1 MSAGLTHCPTIVGRL
16 CDGLVP
22 HSKRGAGR
30 LAAWESLDRELV
42 LSCTQDRTGHV
53 SMGVELR
60 SGPKPGDWVVRSTVM
75 AEAGQLEEIARRAAL
90 FFGQSG

>member
-1 MSAGLTHCPTIVGRL
+1 MDSFLI
-16 CDGLVP
+16 
-22 HSKRGAGR
+22 SKRASRAG
-30 LAAWESLDRELV
+30 SLHGSRSDRELV

-60 SGPKPGDWVVRSTVM
+60 SGPTPGDWVVRSTVM